1 MRISDWSSDVCS
13 SDLLM
18 LEGGIRYSDYK
29 VDAPGSPSFNTTTW
43 KVGGSWTPISDI
55 KFRGNYAR
63 AVRAPNIAELFSPV
77 NTGLTN
83 LGDDPCAP
91 FNDAGVRIRPNQTG
105 ELLATC
111 LAQGATAGNVDSYA
125 QPIAGQANAKIGRA
139 HV

>member
-83 LGDDPCAP
+83 LGDDPCAT
-91 FNDAGVRIRPNQTG
+91 FNDAGVRIRPNPTG
-105 ELLATC
+105 ELRAIC
-111 LAQGATAGNVDSYA
+111 LAQGATAGTVDSIA
-125 QPIAGQANAKIGRA
+125 QPIADRKSTRLNSS
-139 HV
+139 H

>member
-13 SDLLM
+13 SDLGEIIIPLVQDRPFFEDLT

-83 LGDDPCAP
+83 LGDDPRAT
-91 FNDAGVRIRPNQTG
+91 RSEEHTT
-105 ELLATC
+105 EL
-111 LAQGATAGNVDSYA
+111 Q
-125 QPIAGQANAKIGRA
+125 
-139 HV
+139 